1 MSTSDSSFLARRI
14 DSATLPM
21 AVGDLLVISLLL
33 TAGVINHNSV
43 DYLSADPVGWL
54 LTLVPFLLGWAIVAP
69 LVGAY
74 SPGAAESAKAA
85 IPLSLRAWIPA
96 DVVGAII
103 RWTPFFEG
111 GATPLVDY
119 VVFVLVTMV
128 FGLVGLGVWRY
139 VYFKVR

>member
-21 AVGDLLVISLLL
+21 AVGDVLVISLLL
-33 TAGVINHNSV
+33 TVGVINHNSV

-54 LTLVPFLLGWAIVAP
+54 LTLAPFLIGWVVVAP

-85 IPLSLRAWIPA
+85 IPLALRAWIPA
-96 DVVGAII
+96 DLIGALL

-111 GATPLVDY
+111 GSAPLVEY
-119 VVFVLVTMV
+119 VVFALVTMA
-128 FGLVGLGVWRY
+128 FGLVGLGAWRY
-139 VYFKVR
+139 LYFKAR